1 MLTRAEA
8 AAELLKRRQAKESLI
23 EFSQQVDIPGRPIT
37 DQTDEDRFQAVETP
51 IAAHHRLLMET
62 LQRISETP
70 NGRVMVFMPPGSAKS
85 TYASVVFPAWFL
97 GRCPGKQVILASYA
111 TNLAK
116 KHGRRTRQLVATP
129 RYREIFE
136 TTLAKDQS
144 AANEWA
150 LTNNSEYM
158 AGGILA
164 GLTGNRADG
173 LIVDDPVA
181 GRDEAE
187 SEVIR
192 AKTKDA
198 YNDDART
205 RLKPGGWRALI
216 QTRWH
221 EDDLAGSILPEKWAG
236 ESGPITCRD
245 GHIWEVICLPA
256 ECDRSDDPLG
266 RSLGEGLWPEW
277 FTPGHWDEFKSSPRS
292 WLSLYQQKPTAEQ
305 GSFFK
310 REWVRYYNELPEEL
324 SQYMTGDFAVSEDKG
339 DFTDMGNFGV
349 DSQGNVYVHDWWFG
363 QTTADAWIN
372 ALLNKVVAHKPL
384 WFVGEGGVIRRSVE
398 PFLKKEMENRRTYVA
413 LEWLASSHDKPSQA
427 RSFQAL
433 MSAGKVYWP
442 KPSKETAWVERVI
455 DQLLRFP
462 SGKYDDAVDACSLF
476 GRFIDKVWNAVEIP
490 KKKEIQF
497 DAPLVIQDF
506 EPRYEQRY
514 G

>member
-1 MLTRAEA
+1 MLSRPEA
-8 AAELLKRRQAKESLI
+8 AAELLRRRLAIESLV
-23 EFSQQVDIPGRPIT
+23 EFSQQVDIPGRPLT
-37 DQTDEDRFQAVETP
+37 DQSDEDRFNAVETP
-51 IAAHHRLLMET
+51 IAAHHQLLMET
-62 LQRISETP
+62 LQRIAETP

-236 ESGPITCRD
+236 ESGPILCRD
-245 GHIWEVICLPA
+245 GHVWEIICLPA

-266 RSLGEGLWPEW
+266 RALGEGLWPEW

-310 REWVRYYNELPEEL
+310 REWLKSYDRIPESL
-324 SQYMTGDFAVSEDKG
+324 TVYMSGDFAVSEDKG
-339 DFTDMGNFGV
+339 DFTELAVWGV
-349 DSQGNVYVHDWWFG
+349 DPNENVYMLDWWYG
-363 QTTADAWIN
+363 QTTPDAWIN
-372 ALLNKVVAHKPL
+372 ALLSKSDRWKPL
-384 WFVGEGGVIRRSVE
+384 WFIGEGGVIRRSVE
-398 PFLKKEMENRRTYVA
+398 PFLNKEMQNQRIYVA
-413 LEWLASSHDKPSQA
+413 TEWLASSHDKPSQA

-433 MSAGKVYWP
+433 CSAGKVYFP
-442 KPSKETAWVERVI
+442 KSQDAERVI

-462 SGKYDDAVDACSLF
+462 SARYDDAVDACSLF
-476 GRFIDKVWNAVEIP
+476 GRFIDRTWKAVP
-490 KKKEIQF
+490 KPVKKEI
-497 DAPLVIQDF
+497 DWNAPPRIMDF
-506 EPRYEQRY
+506 EPPRFGEERY